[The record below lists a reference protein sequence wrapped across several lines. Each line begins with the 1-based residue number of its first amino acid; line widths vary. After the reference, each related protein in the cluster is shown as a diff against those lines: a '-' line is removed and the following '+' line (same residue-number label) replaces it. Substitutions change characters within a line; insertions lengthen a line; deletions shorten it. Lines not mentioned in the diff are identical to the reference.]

1 MANTLA
7 PFGFR
12 PVGNIDGMAPTY
24 GHTQKR
30 VASGDSTAIYRG
42 DPVTQLTTGYVT
54 RSTAGSNQI
63 HGIFVGCEY
72 LSTSLQR
79 KVWKDYWPGSD
90 ATGDVLAQVISDPR
104 ALFRV
109 QVNGSTPIGIADI
122 GTNANFAVGTPSAG
136 NTASGQ
142 SYATLDQASL
152 GTGATL
158 QFRIVNIITEPPGDN
173 GTDYLSANNHVLVK
187 LNNSDFNVAAG
198 I

>member
-12 PVGNIDGMAPTY
+12 PVGYIDGSAPTY
-24 GHTQKR
+24 GHTNKR
-30 VASGDSTAIYRG
+30 IASGDTTACYTG
-42 DPVTQLTTGYVT
+42 DPVTQLNTGYVT

-72 LSTSLQR
+72 QSTANQR
-79 KVWKDYWPGSD
+79 KVWRSYWPGSD
-90 ATGDVLAQVISDPR
+90 ATGDVIAQVINDPR

-109 QVNGSTPIGIADI
+109 QANGSTAIGIADI
-122 GTNANFAVGTPSAG
+122 GVNANFAVGTPSAG

-142 SYATLDQASL
+142 SYATLDQSSL

-187 LNNSDFNVAAG
+187 LNNADFNVAAG

>member
-1 MANTLA
+1 MPNTLA

-12 PVGNIDGMAPTY
+12 PVGNIDGAAPTY

-30 VASGDSTAIYRG
+30 VASSDTTPIYRG
-42 DPVTQLTTGYVT
+42 DPVTQLATGYVT

-79 KVWKDYWPGSD
+79 KRWNDYWPGSD

-109 QVNGSTPIGIADI
+109 QANGSTPIGIADI
-122 GTNANFAVGTPSAG
+122 GANANFAVGTPSAG
-136 NTASGQ
+136 NTANGQ
-142 SYATLDQASL
+142 SLATLDQASI
-152 GTGATL
+152 GTGGTL

-187 LNNSDFNVAAG
+187 LNNADFNVTAG
-198 I
+198 L